1 MDAFVPFGGRTY
13 FLFVA
18 LLVVARGLDFLSTYI
33 ATPNLELEANP
44 IARKLGWRGNI
55 ILNLCVCL
63 LFGMWPLPAIVIMTA
78 SVLVAA
84 RNFQSAWLMRSMGE
98 PSYRAWLSERL
109 TESKRGVFV
118 FCLLAQS
125 ILFAAIG
132 AALIH
137 FSDWKPVPFGIGTGV
152 VAYAILVVLFTLGAV
167 WRVWRK
173 PDANS

>member
-1 MDAFVPFGGRTY
+1 MDTFVDFGGRTY

-18 LLVVARGLDFLSTYI
+18 LLAMARGLDFLSTWI
-33 ATPNLELEANP
+33 ATPNMELEANP
-44 IARKLGWRGNI
+44 IARRLGWRGSIVFNAI
-55 ILNLCVCL
+55 VCL
-63 LFGMWPLPAIVIMTA
+63 TFGMWPLPAIVIITA

-109 TESKRGVFV
+109 SESKRGLFV
-118 FCLLAQS
+118 FCLLAQGV
-125 ILFAAIG
+125 LFAGVG

-152 VAYAILVVLFTLGAV
+152 VAYAILVVLFTLVAV

-173 PDANS
+173 PDPNP

>member
-1 MDAFVPFGGRTY
+1 MESFVPFASRSY

-18 LLVVARGLDFLSTYI
+18 LLVLSRGLDFLSTWI

-44 IARKLGWRGNI
+44 IARKLGWRGS
-55 ILNLCVCL
+55 ILVNALVCTV
-63 LFGMWPLPAIVIMTA
+63 FGMWPLPAIVIITA

-98 PSYRAWLSERL
+98 PFYRAWLSERL
-109 TESKRGVFV
+109 AESKPGLFV
-118 FCLLAQS
+118 FCLVAQGL
-125 ILFAAIG
+125 LFASLG
-132 AALIH
+132 VALIH

-152 VAYAILVVLFTLGAV
+152 IAYAVLVVLFSLMAV

-173 PDANS
+173 TNSDS